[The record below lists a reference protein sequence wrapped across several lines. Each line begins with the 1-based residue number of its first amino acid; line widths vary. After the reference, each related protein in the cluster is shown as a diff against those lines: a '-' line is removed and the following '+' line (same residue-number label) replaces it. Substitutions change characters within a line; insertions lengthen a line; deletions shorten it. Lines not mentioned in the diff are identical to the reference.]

1 MSRYKM
7 VDHYFMAYVGGKGE
21 RIDIES
27 ALEEAIEMY
36 NRHHPG
42 TDLVI
47 EF

>member
-7 VDHYFMAYVGGKGE
+7 VDHYFMAYVGGIGE
-21 RIDIES
+21 RIDIEN
-27 ALEEAIEMY
+27 ALEEAVEMY
-36 NRHHPG
+36 NLNHPD